1 MTIRNFAIEY
11 DALNDRNT
19 FSNGDT
25 LAGRVIVEV
34 SKETKI
40 KTLIV
45 KAKGKADVAW
55 DETEMENSVTYW
67 DREKYFSQ
75 TVLSVLPEDKADGNI
90 IHLYYTLIHT
100 HL

>member
-1 MTIRNFAIEY
+1 MTIRKFAIEY

-25 LAGRVIVEV
+25 LTGRVIVEV

-40 KTLIV
+40 KALIV

-55 DETEMENSVTYW
+55 TETHGEESVTYW
-67 DREKYFSQ
+67 DKEKYFSQ
-75 TVLSVLPEDKADGNI
+75 TQSVLPEDQADGNI
-90 IHLYYTLIHT
+90 R
-100 HL
+100 